1 MGKTKELSK
10 DLHKAGMGYKTISKK
25 LVEKETTVG
34 AIIRK
39 WMKNKISR
47 SPSCWSSMQNLT
59 SWGKNDSEKDNMEVV
74 EDFGQISVI
83 FGSKYLECIIGICEG
98 NLDYLE
104 RLPTKLETI
113 CQLCQTSHDPKQPC
127 DAEQSWEQAVRR
139 SGMEITPETEMLA
152 KNIGWEKIYNT
163 FILNKGQDDSE
174 TNVNAGEKP
183 GP

>member
-1 MGKTKELSK
+1 MR
-10 DLHKAGMGYKTISKK
+10 
-25 LVEKETTVG
+25 
-34 AIIRK
+34 IIWR
-39 WMKNKISR
+39 WWKISVR
-47 SPSCWSSMQNLT
+47 IRLQSLKPGEMKQSHEEFLT
-59 SWGKNDSEKDNMEVV
+59 DDRIQR
-74 EDFGQISVI
+74 QISVI